1 MGKFEKD
8 NVTIQKITLRERFQ
22 VTNIENKA
30 RVGFSFASPLP
41 VVWLFDLVQPEYVEG
56 HRFSPPSP
64 LRDGWGRFWLLPFSR
79 YWTGGHTERLEKS
92 LLAFKQ
98 ILIIFEV
105 FSLKFVS
112 RVCKY
117 KFRIRP
123 QRVLLEV
130 LVQVEF
136 FSAYTHATER
146 WTWLVEVCCQSA
158 QKLSLGFFFFS
169 FYSPVHYKMFLLCF
183 DLTFHSH

>member
-8 NVTIQKITLRERFQ
+8 NVTIQKITLHERFQ
-22 VTNIENKA
+22 VTDIENEA
-30 RVGFSFASPLP
+30 CVCFSFASPLP
-41 VVWLFDLVQPEYVEG
+41 LVWLFDLVQPKYVEG

-79 YWTGGHTERLEKS
+79 YWTGGHTERLEKY

-117 KFRIRP
+117 KFMIRP
-123 QRVLLEV
+123 QSIAWSFGPSGIFLCLHPCNWEMN
-130 LVQVEF
+130 LTGWGLSSICTET
-136 FSAYTHATER
+136 AY
-146 WTWLVEVCCQSA
+146 
-158 QKLSLGFFFFS
+158 
-169 FYSPVHYKMFLLCF
+169 
-183 DLTFHSH
+183 SH